1 MKGVICN
8 KVPIYC
14 DNLFNIIN
22 GFTLKSYCEVF
33 SIEAIMPTV
42 LAKDAVTR
50 LGRLKPINKVRRRQ

>member
-22 GFTLKSYCEVF
+22 GFTFKSYCKVF
-33 SIEAIMPTV
+33 SIQAIMPTE
-42 LAKDAVTR
+42 LAMDAVTH
-50 LGRLKPINKVRRRQ
+50 